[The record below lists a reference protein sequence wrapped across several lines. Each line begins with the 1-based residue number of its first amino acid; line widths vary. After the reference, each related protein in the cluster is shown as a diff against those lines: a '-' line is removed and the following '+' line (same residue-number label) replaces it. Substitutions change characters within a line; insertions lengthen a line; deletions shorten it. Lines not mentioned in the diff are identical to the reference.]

1 MAGNGFCSKCGA
13 VMYDGRCTSCG
24 GGRFSG
30 NIGQESVSSEVQNV
44 RGGKRTFPVWA
55 VVLAVIVGLFI
66 LVIALIGS
74 VVSKVVNNVIGF
86 SGIVEVTPEWQI
98 PGQIVPKPGDSD
110 SIGEWE
116 DWYGQW
122 GSGEI
127 QEEGYVP
134 SPSDDYLSEIV
145 SSTVRGLSYDIAWND
160 TYWCADDEENG
171 AAFYC
176 YYPFIIDCDKT
187 YVAEINDKIAGL
199 ATSFMP
205 TTLSRGDYGYVDGF
219 VTYMSEEKL
228 SIVLEYYY
236 DHGGNEEFY
245 ITALNFDMKTGKEIS
260 IQEMLPAFEFM
271 ADFREGCESQ
281 NGYYAAEV
289 LDKMTNED
297 IQAAILALETGVAFY
312 SPVGLDVGFNYPD
325 GWMTVTF
332 KFATY

>member
-1 MAGNGFCSKCGA
+1 MAGNGFCPKCGA

-30 NIGQESVSSEVQNV
+30 NISQESKQDEMQNRKSE
-44 RGGKRTFPVWA
+44 KPAFPIWA

-66 LVIALIGS
+66 LMMVLIGS
-74 VVSKVVNNVIGF
+74 IAGQVIKNVTEF
-86 SGIVEVTPEWQI
+86 SGVVEVTPEWM
-98 PGQIVPKPGDSD
+98 VPAPVAPEPDYD
-110 SIGEWE
+110 
-116 DWYGQW
+116 YRN
-122 GSGEI
+122 
-127 QEEGYVP
+127 GYVP
-134 SPSDDYLSEIV
+134 RPSDDYLSEIV

-160 TYWCADDEENG
+160 TYWCADDEKNG

-176 YYPFIIDCDKT
+176 SYPFIIDCDKA
-187 YVAEINDKIAGL
+187 YVAEINDKIAEL

-205 TTLSRGDYGYVDGF
+205 ATLSRDDYGYVDGF
-219 VTYMSEEKL
+219 VTYMSEDKL

-236 DHGGNEEFY
+236 QHEGNEEFY
-245 ITALNFDMKTGKEIS
+245 IAALNFSMKTGEEIS

-271 ADFREGCESQ
+271 ADFREGCEIQ
-281 NGYYAAEV
+281 NGYYVTEV

-297 IQAAILALETGVAFY
+297 IQTAILDPETGVAFY
-312 SPVGLDVGFNYPD
+312 SPVGLDIGFNYPD